1 MAQKIVLGNW
11 KMNLN
16 LFQAEELLNNLD
28 TLKNTIPADIQL
40 GLATPSV
47 YLHSALNILSEG
59 KIWIGAQNIYHEKS
73 GAFTGETSAEMI
85 SSLACNFTLV
95 GHSERRQYF
104 GETNS
109 QLKEKMNLALQ
120 NNLKA
125 VFCCGEP
132 IELRK
137 SGDYFGFVKTQL
149 EESLFHLKENELKN
163 VIIAYEPIWA
173 IGTGET
179 ASSKQAQE
187 VHSYIRY
194 LLLEEYG
201 EDLSNSTSILYGG
214 SCKPNNAEE
223 LFSQKDIDGGLIGAA
238 SIKAPDFISIA
249 KSF

>member
-28 TLKNTIPADIQL
+28 TFKNTIPADIQL

-125 VFCCGEP
+125 VFCCGES

-137 SGDYFGFVKTQL
+137 SGDYLGFVKTQL

>member
-16 LFQAEELLNNLD
+16 LFQVEELLNNLD
-28 TLKNTIPADIQL
+28 TLKNTIPADIQI
-40 GLATPSV
+40 GLATPAV

-59 KIWIGAQNIYHEKS
+59 MVWVGAQNIYHEKS
-73 GAFTGETSAEMI
+73 GAFTGEMSAEMI

-104 GETNS
+104 VETNS
-109 QLKEKMNLALQ
+109 QIKEKMNLALQ

-125 VFCCGEP
+125 VFCCGES
-132 IELRK
+132 IGLRK
-137 SGDYFGFVKTQL
+137 SGDYLGFVKTQL

-201 EDLSNSTSILYGG
+201 EDLSNSISILYGG

-223 LFSQKDIDGGLIGAA
+223 LFSQKDIDGGLIGGA
-238 SIKAPDFISIA
+238 SLNATDFISIA

>member
-28 TLKNTIPADIQL
+28 TLKNTIPADVQL
-40 GLATPSV
+40 GLATPVV

-59 KIWIGAQNIYHEKS
+59 KVWVGAQNIYHEKS

-109 QLKEKMNLALQ
+109 QIKEKMNLALQ

-125 VFCCGEP
+125 VFCCGES
-132 IELRK
+132 IGLRK
-137 SGDYFGFVKTQL
+137 SGDYLSFVKTQL

-201 EDLSNSTSILYGG
+201 EDLSNSISILYGG

-223 LFSQKDIDGGLIGAA
+223 LFSQKDIDGGLIGGA
-238 SIKAPDFISIA
+238 SLNATDFISIA

>member
-125 VFCCGEP
+125 VFCCGES

-137 SGDYFGFVKTQL
+137 SGDYLGFVKTQL

>member
-125 VFCCGEP
+125 VFFFFFY

-137 SGDYFGFVKTQL
+137 SGDYLGFVKTQL

>member
-1 MAQKIVLGNW
+1 MLGNW

-125 VFCCGEP
+125 VFCCGES

-137 SGDYFGFVKTQL
+137 SGDYLGFVKTQL

>member
-59 KIWIGAQNIYHEKS
+59 KVWIGAQNIYHEKS

-125 VFCCGEP
+125 VFCCGES

-137 SGDYFGFVKTQL
+137 SGDYLGFVKTQL